1 MSMNIIIKGQSFYI
15 QQNWSHEG
23 SCPWCGKTVKAG
35 KGVYTHDAGYPYCGM
50 GHAKQGIKAK
60 KGL

>member
-1 MSMNIIIKGQSFYI
+1 MDINIKGQRFYI
-15 QQNWSHEG
+15 QRNWSFEG

-35 KGVYTHDAGYPYCGM
+35 KGVYTSDAGYPYCGM
-50 GHAKQGIKAK
+50 GHAKQGIKTT

>member
-1 MSMNIIIKGQSFYI
+1 MNIIIKGQSFYI
-15 QQNWSHEG
+15 IQNWPLEG

-35 KGVYTHDAGYPYCGM
+35 KGVYTLDAGSPYCGM